1 MKDLAAGTII
11 TNQFVGVEF
20 STTSKF
26 GLMLFDTNNVTGED
40 SDLAA
45 KDLGNVL
52 IISEDGD
59 RSDPDDNAA
68 GGTISLKFEGL
79 VAVNSIGLLDID
91 EPGSSIVFYDRDG
104 KAIETVEIEA
114 LEDNSFQEIS
124 FDVADVARADL
135 NFAGSGALTGIDFS
149 SQGDRAY
156 SNIYVFGDSLSDTGN
171 LFNLTSFAQ
180 ESQALLGVDLPV
192 IPPSPPYFEG
202 RFSNGPLWVE
212 KLAEELDIDLTP
224 ATELSVVSPGS
235 EISSPVTLID
245 GNPVVSPFF
254 NGNTTNQSVNFAY
267 ALAQTGANGSTEIG
281 EFVPGMERQVE
292 FFVTDHLQAD
302 KAADSEALYILWG
315 GSNDYFSPNADP
327 EETIDNIEAEIES
340 LYDVGGRNF
349 LVVNLP
355 DLGIIPEANNPEL
368 PASPEVLTS
377 ELGEETSPKARAS
390 LTALVNTHNS
400 LLDSTVDRL
409 EDTLTG
415 ANLTILDINSLFSEV
430 IENPEEFGFTNITE
444 PFLDPIT
451 LTPTAA
457 ADPDEYLFFDT
468 IHPTEA
474 GHNLVFD
481 SAKEALGIESDILL

>member
-11 TNQFVGVEF
+11 TNQFAGVEF
-20 STTSKF
+20 STTSEF

-68 GGTISLKFEGL
+68 GGTISLKFDQL
-79 VAVNSIGLLDID
+79 AAVNSIGLLDID
-91 EPGSSIVFYDRDG
+91 EPGSSIMFYNRDG
-104 KAIETVEIEA
+104 KAIEVIEIEA

-135 NFAGSGALTGIDFS
+135 NFSGSGALAGIDFS

-171 LFNLTSFAQ
+171 LFNVTSFAQ
-180 ESQALLGVDLPV
+180 ESQALSGVLPV

-202 RFSNGPLWVE
+202 RFSNGPLWIE
-212 KLAEELDIDLTP
+212 KLAEELNIDLTP

-245 GNPVVSPFF
+245 GNLVVSPFF

-267 ALAQTGANGSTEIG
+267 GLAQTGANGSTEIG

-355 DLGIIPEANNPEL
+355 NLGIIPEANNPEL
-368 PASPEVLTS
+368 PASPE
-377 ELGEETSPKARAS
+377 E

-400 LLDSTVDRL
+400 LLDSTVDEL

-415 ANLTILDINSLFSEV
+415 ANLTILDINSLFGEV

-451 LTPTAA
+451 LTPTAG

>member
-11 TNQFVGVEF
+11 TNQFAGVEF

-68 GGTISLKFEGL
+68 GGTISLKFEEP

-245 GNPVVSPFF
+245 GN
-254 NGNTTNQSVNFAY
+254 TTNQSVNFAY

-368 PASPEVLTS
+368 PASPEVLT
-377 ELGEETSPKARAS
+377 
-390 LTALVNTHNS
+390 ALVNTHNS
-400 LLDSTVDRL
+400 LLDSTVDEL

-415 ANLTILDINSLFSEV
+415 ANLTILDINSLFGEV
-430 IENPEEFGFTNITE
+430 TENPEEFGFTNVTE

-451 LTPTAA
+451 LTPTAG

>member
-68 GGTISLKFEGL
+68 GGTISLKFEEP

-245 GNPVVSPFF
+245 GN
-254 NGNTTNQSVNFAY
+254 TTNQSVNFAY

-281 EFVPGMERQVE
+281 KLVPGMERQVE

-368 PASPEVLTS
+368 PASPEVLT
-377 ELGEETSPKARAS
+377 
-390 LTALVNTHNS
+390 ALVNTHNS
-400 LLDSTVDRL
+400 LLDSTVDEL

-415 ANLTILDINSLFSEV
+415 ANLTILDINSLFGEV
-430 IENPEEFGFTNITE
+430 TENPEEFGFTNVTE

-451 LTPTAA
+451 LTPTAG